1 MTNDREKYFKKIFG
15 DDFDLKTHEAT
26 KNSDNRDRV
35 KNALDKAW
43 EIRNFE
49 IELYWKR
56 ATYFWAFIATIFIGF
71 FAVLGSQHLSSKLNI
86 ISLNINTILLL
97 ISSFG
102 VIFSLAWV
110 FVNEASKFWQENWEQ
125 HIFNL
130 ELEYYGKIYEE
141 LSYRESDTSHYSA
154 SKINIVVSFFVLTI
168 WLLIFIYCF
177 IYGLT
182 SASLKII
189 CSISFVTIFDL
200 IIFVITGIFVVLFF
214 TYAKSK
220 KNNSV
225 F

>member
-1 MTNDREKYFKKIFG
+1 MTNDREEYFKKIFD
-15 DDFDLKTHEAT
+15 DDFDLKAHEAT
-26 KNSDNRDRV
+26 KNSGNRDRV

-71 FAVLGSQHLSSKLNI
+71 FAVLGSQHLSSNLKI

-102 VIFSLAWV
+102 VIFSFAWV
-110 FVNEASKFWQENWEQ
+110 FVNEASKFWQENWEK
-125 HIFNL
+125 HIFKL
-130 ELEYYGKIYEE
+130 EFEYYGNIYKE
-141 LSYRESDTSHYSA
+141 LSEESNRSHYSV
-154 SKINIVVSFFVLTI
+154 SKINLFVSIFVLTI
-168 WLLIFIYCF
+168 WLLIFICCF
-177 IYGLT
+177 IYSLT
-182 SASLKII
+182 SALLKII

-220 KNNSV
+220 KK
-225 F
+225 